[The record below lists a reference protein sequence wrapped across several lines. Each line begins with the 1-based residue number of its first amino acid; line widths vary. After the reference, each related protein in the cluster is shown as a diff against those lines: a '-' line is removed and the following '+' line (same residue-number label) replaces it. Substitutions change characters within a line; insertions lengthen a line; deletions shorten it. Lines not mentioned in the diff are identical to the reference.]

1 MTRSDA
7 SVLRYDPYDT
17 DIYVD
22 PYPVFERL
30 RKEAPLYYNEE
41 YDFFA
46 VSRFDDVER
55 GLVDRETFIS
65 SRGDVL
71 EAIKDGIEGPPG
83 FFIFEDPPQHTV
95 HRRLLSRVFTP
106 MQMRKLEPKVREFCA
121 AALDPFV
128 GEKRIDF
135 VADLGA
141 QVPMRA
147 IGMLLGMP
155 ESGQQERREEAD
167 ARLRTEPGK
176 PRDYAATM
184 PTGESFA
191 AYLDWRA
198 THLSDDLVSELLQH
212 EFQDAEGVRRT
223 LTKEELLVFVSLLF
237 SAGNETTNRLIG
249 WTAKLLSDHPDQ
261 RRALAADPALVPNAI
276 EEVLR
281 FEPPAL
287 QTARYV
293 DRDVE
298 YHGQTVPEGS
308 AMLFLLG
315 AANRDERRFADGD
328 RFDVH
333 RHIDHHL
340 TFAYGAHFCLGAALA
355 RLEGRVVLEELLKRF
370 PDWEVDDTQASLVPS
385 TVRGWATLPAF
396 VSGSG
401 ASAPE

>member
-1 MTRSDA
+1 VSLVPRQ
-7 SVLRYDPYDT
+7 LRYDPYDT
-17 DIYVD
+17 EIYAD
-22 PYPVFERL
+22 PYPVFQRL
-30 RKEAPLYYNEE
+30 RDEAPLYYDERH
-41 YDFFA
+41 DFFA

-106 MQMRKLEPKVREFCA
+106 MQMRELEPKVREFCA

-128 GEKRIDF
+128 GEGRIDF

-147 IGMLLGMP
+147 IGMLLGIP
-155 ESGQQERREEAD
+155 EGGQQERREEAD

-176 PRDYAATM
+176 PRDYSSTM

-191 AYLDWRA
+191 EYLDWRA
-198 THLSDDLVSELLQH
+198 AHLSDDLVSELLQH
-212 EFQDAEGVRRT
+212 KFQDADGVRRT

-249 WTAKLLSDHPDQ
+249 WTAKLLSDHPEQ

-293 DRDVE
+293 DRDVQ
-298 YHGQTVPEGS
+298 YYGRTVPEGS
-308 AMLFLLG
+308 TMLFLLG

-340 TFAYGAHFCLGAALA
+340 TFSYGAHFCLGAALA
-355 RLEGRVVLEELLKRF
+355 RLEGRVVLEELLTRF
-370 PDWEVDDTQASLVPS
+370 PDWAVDDTQASLVPS
-385 TVRGWATLPAF
+385 AVRGWQVLPA
-396 VSGSG
+396 VLG
-401 ASAPE
+401 ASR

>member
-1 MTRSDA
+1 MTTSGA
-7 SVLRYDPYDT
+7 SALRYDPYDT
-17 DIYVD
+17 DIYLD
-22 PYPVFERL
+22 PYPVFRRL
-30 RKEAPLYYNEE
+30 REEAPLYHNEE

-46 VSRFDDVER
+46 VSRFEDVER

-71 EAIKDGIEGPPG
+71 EAIKDGIKGPPG

-106 MQMRKLEPKVREFCA
+106 MQMRDLEPKVREFCA
-121 AALDPFV
+121 AALDPFI
-128 GEKRIDF
+128 GEARIDF

-147 IGMLLGMP
+147 IGMLLGIP

-176 PRDYAATM
+176 PRDYSATM

-191 AYLDWRA
+191 EYLDWRA
-198 THLSDDLVSELLQH
+198 RHLSDDVVSELLQH
-212 EFQDAEGVRRT
+212 QFTDADRVRRT

-298 YHGQTVPEGS
+298 YYGQTVPEGS

-328 RFDVH
+328 SFDVH

-340 TFAYGAHFCLGAALA
+340 TFSYGAHFCLGAALA
-355 RLEGRVVLEELLKRF
+355 RLEGRVVLEEVLKRF
-370 PDWEVDDTQASLVPS
+370 PDWEVDETRASLVPS

-396 VSGSG
+396 LVR
-401 ASAPE
+401 

>member
-1 MTRSDA
+1 
-7 SVLRYDPYDT
+7 
-17 DIYVD
+17 
-22 PYPVFERL
+22 VFQRL
-30 RKEAPLYYNEE
+30 RDEAPLYYDER

-106 MQMRKLEPKVREFCA
+106 MQMRELEPKVREFCA

-128 GEKRIDF
+128 GEERIDF

-141 QVPMRA
+141 QVPTRA
-147 IGMLLGMP
+147 IGMLLGIP

-176 PRDYAATM
+176 PRDYSSTM

-191 AYLDWRA
+191 EYLDWRA

-212 EFQDAEGVRRT
+212 EFQDADGVRRT

-249 WTAKLLSDHPDQ
+249 WTAKLLSDHPEQ
-261 RRALAADPALVPNAI
+261 RRALAADTALVPDAI

-298 YHGQTVPEGS
+298 YYGQTVPEGS

-340 TFAYGAHFCLGAALA
+340 TFSYGAHFCLGAALA
-355 RLEGRVVLEELLKRF
+355 RLEGRVVLEELLTRF
-370 PDWEVDDTQASLVPS
+370 PDWAVDDTQASLVPS
-385 TVRGWATLPAF
+385 AVRGWQTLPA
-396 VSGSG
+396 VLG
-401 ASAPE
+401 ASR

>member
-1 MTRSDA
+1 
-7 SVLRYDPYDT
+7 
-17 DIYVD
+17 
-22 PYPVFERL
+22 
-30 RKEAPLYYNEE
+30 
-41 YDFFA
+41 
-46 VSRFDDVER
+46 
-55 GLVDRETFIS
+55 
-65 SRGDVL
+65 
-71 EAIKDGIEGPPG
+71 
-83 FFIFEDPPQHTV
+83 
-95 HRRLLSRVFTP
+95 
-106 MQMRKLEPKVREFCA
+106 
-121 AALDPFV
+121 
-128 GEKRIDF
+128 
-135 VADLGA
+135 
-141 QVPMRA
+141 
-147 IGMLLGMP
+147 MLLGIP

-176 PRDYAATM
+176 PRDYSSTM

-191 AYLDWRA
+191 EYLDWRA

-212 EFQDAEGVRRT
+212 EFQDADGVRRT

-249 WTAKLLSDHPDQ
+249 WTAKLLSDHPEQ
-261 RRALAADPALVPNAI
+261 RRALAADTALVPDAI

-298 YHGQTVPEGS
+298 YYGQTVPEGS

-340 TFAYGAHFCLGAALA
+340 TFSYGAHFCLGAALA
-355 RLEGRVVLEELLKRF
+355 RLEGRVVLEELLQRF
-370 PDWEVDDTQASLVPS
+370 PDWAVDDTQASLVPS
-385 TVRGWATLPAF
+385 AVRGWQTLPA
-396 VSGSG
+396 VLG
-401 ASAPE
+401 ASR